1 MKNIFRQGRIFVALS
16 LAFTTLSANALSQQD
31 VDNIIKPLMKKQ
43 GIPGM
48 SVAISM
54 EGKRYIYHY
63 GVQSKQNQEPVN
75 DNTLFEIG
83 SLSKTFT
90 ATLAAY
96 AQVQGKLDFSQK
108 VSHYIPEL
116 KGSAFD
122 HITVMNLATHTSGL
136 SLFVPDTITNST
148 ELTRYYQNWIPEKA
162 IGQFRSY
169 SNLGTGLLGI
179 VTAKQ
184 LKMPF
189 EQAME
194 KLMLPS
200 LGLKHTYIHVPKNQQ
215 KNYAQGYNKKD
226 QPVRVTPQILDAQA
240 YGLKSNAKDLIRFL
254 EINMQTVKVAKPWQE
269 AVEDTHTGL
278 YLTDSF
284 VQDMMWESYPWPVS
298 LSQLQQGNRDEM
310 ALQPQKVDAIQP
322 ALPPETRAFYNK
334 TGSTNGFAT
343 YAVFIPEE
351 QVAVVLLANKW
362 YPIPDRINAT
372 YQLIEKIDNQN

>member
-16 LAFTTLSANALSQQD
+16 LAVTTLSANALSQQD

-54 EGKRYIYHY
+54 EGKHYIYHY

>member
-1 MKNIFRQGRIFVALS
+1 MFRQGRIFVALS

-63 GVQSKQNQEPVN
+63 GVQSKQSQEPVN

-90 ATLAAY
+90 ATLATY

-108 VSHYIPEL
+108 VSHYLPEL

-122 HITVMNLATHTSGL
+122 HISVMNLATHTSGL
-136 SLFVPDTITNST
+136 SLFVPDSITNSA
-148 ELTRYYQNWIPEKA
+148 ELTRYYQNWIPEKS

-351 QVAVVLLANKW
+351 QVAVVILANKW
-362 YPIPDRINAT
+362 YPIPERINAV

>member
-63 GVQSKQNQEPVN
+63 GVQSKQSQEPVN

-90 ATLAAY
+90 ATLATY

-108 VSHYIPEL
+108 VSHYLPEL

-122 HITVMNLATHTSGL
+122 HISVMNLATHTSGL
-136 SLFVPDTITNST
+136 SLFVPDSITNSA
-148 ELTRYYQNWIPEKA
+148 ELTRYYQNWIPEKS

-351 QVAVVLLANKW
+351 QVAVVILANKW
-362 YPIPDRINAT
+362 YPIPERINAV

>member
-1 MKNIFRQGRIFVALS
+1 MKNIFRQGPIFVALS
-16 LAFTTLSANALSQQD
+16 LALTTLSANALTQQD
-31 VDNIIKPLMKKQ
+31 VDNIIKPLMKQ
-43 GIPGM
+43 QQIPGM
-48 SVAISM
+48 SVAVSI
-54 EGKRYIYHY
+54 EGKHYIYHY
-63 GVQSKQNQEPVN
+63 GVLSKQSKDPINN
-75 DNTLFEIG
+75 DTLFEIG

-96 AQVQGKLDFSQK
+96 AQEQGKLDFSQK
-108 VSHYIPEL
+108 VSHYLPEL

-136 SLFVPDTITNST
+136 SLFVPETITNSA
-148 ELTRYYQNWIPEKA
+148 ELTSYYQHWIPEKT
-162 IGQFRSY
+162 IGQYRSY

-200 LGLKHTYIHVPKNQQ
+200 LGLKHTYIHVPKHQM

-226 QPVRVTPQILDAQA
+226 QPVRVTPQILDAES
-240 YGLKSNAKDLIRFL
+240 YGLKSTAKDLIRYID
-254 EINMQTVKVAKPWQE
+254 INMQTVKVTKLWQE
-269 AVEDTHTGL
+269 AVEDTHTGF

-310 ALQPQKVDAIQP
+310 ALQPQKIEAIKP
-322 ALPPETRAFYNK
+322 AMPPETRAFYNK
-334 TGSTNGFAT
+334 TGSTNGFAA
-343 YAVFIPEE
+343 YAAFIPEN
-351 QVAVVLLANKW
+351 QVGIIILSNKW
-362 YPIPDRINAT
+362 YPIPDRITAA
-372 YQLIEKIDNQN
+372 YQLIEKINQ

>member
-1 MKNIFRQGRIFVALS
+1 MFRQGRIFVALS

-54 EGKRYIYHY
+54 EGKHYIYHY